1 MPKQQLVVAYP
12 DNRIGGVMD
21 RGPIPLWIIL
31 VVPTAALGLFGI
43 VLLTAGLTFYWGT
56 G

>member
-1 MPKQQLVVAYP
+1 MER
-12 DNRIGGVMD
+12 D
-21 RGPIPLWIIL
+21 PIPWWLIL
-31 VVPTAALGLFGI
+31 VVPTAAIALLGI